1 MMLAVGDIVQ
11 MKKKHPCGS
20 DQWTVTRVGADVKI
34 KCRGCEHVVM
44 MDRPDF
50 EKRLK
55 KILVH
60 AEEGENGE
68 NI

>member
-1 MMLAVGDIVQ
+1 MMLSIGDLVQ

-34 KCRGCEHVVM
+34 RCMGCEHVVM

-60 AEEGENGE
+60 AEEDANV
-68 NI
+68 

>member
-1 MMLAVGDIVQ
+1 

-34 KCRGCEHVVM
+34 KCQGCEHVVM

-60 AEEGENGE
+60 AEEGEDA
-68 NI
+68 